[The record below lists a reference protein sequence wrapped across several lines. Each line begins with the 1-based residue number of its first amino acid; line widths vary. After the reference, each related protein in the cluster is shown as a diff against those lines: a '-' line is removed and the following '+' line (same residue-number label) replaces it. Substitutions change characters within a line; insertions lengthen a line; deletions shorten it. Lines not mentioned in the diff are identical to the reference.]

1 LDSYDHCAAG
11 TDNPLPI
18 ALAAKSPDRAA
29 ALTRGPPMVDPDLEL
44 QSAHRKELGTV
55 ISTAGAEA
63 AGGKSAT
70 DAPPLVYESH
80 T

>member
-1 LDSYDHCAAG
+1 
-11 TDNPLPI
+11 
-18 ALAAKSPDRAA
+18 
-29 ALTRGPPMVDPDLEL
+29 MVDPDLEL